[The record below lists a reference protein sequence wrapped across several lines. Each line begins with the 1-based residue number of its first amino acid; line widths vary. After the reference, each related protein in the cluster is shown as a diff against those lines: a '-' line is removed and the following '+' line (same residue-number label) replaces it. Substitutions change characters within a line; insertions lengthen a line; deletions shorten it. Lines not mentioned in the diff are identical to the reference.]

1 MSYDHCIM
9 FRFVSVSNFCLA
21 ILGFLGNLRI
31 ERFYIDSWS
40 VEADLAYLIL
50 D

>member
-1 MSYDHCIM
+1 MLAREVFEMSYDHCIM

-31 ERFYIDSWS
+31 ERFI
-40 VEADLAYLIL
+40 
-50 D
+50 